1 MSNRSFRDF
10 LAVAEQ
16 QGLVRRVTKSVDASW
31 EPASMIK
38 WAFQALPEKDR
49 FGLLFE
55 NVEGSELSL
64 CTGALGASRASYAL
78 ALDCEPDQINPRWEE
93 ALVNPLKPAIVE
105 KAACQEVVL
114 MGDEAKLSDL
124 PVPTWTPGKD
134 PAPYITT
141 TVMTKLVDS
150 DNQNSGV
157 YRTLV
162 RDDHHVVVNMNPR
175 RGGNDQCETWWS
187 QGKAAPV
194 AWVIGADPAYQLASV
209 ATMPT
214 GMQEMEVAGGL
225 MGEPIELVKCV
236 TNDILVPANAEIIIE
251 GEIMPG
257 ERDKEGPFGENL
269 GFMCEIS
276 EKPVARI
283 TAITRRKDAI
293 YYGMT
298 SQMPPS
304 ESTTL
309 QSQSTAGL
317 ISKILRHDLGEKAIK
332 DFYIDLTFGGQ
343 MAHGIISMTPQY
355 EKHGLKVGR
364 LAAEVSALKRI
375 TVVDEDIDVRD
386 PVHMDWVLNARYN
399 PSRDTVIIED
409 VFMRAAMDPSIEA
422 VDGVKIGSKIVIDGT
437 KSVPEDEFS
446 LPPKETMMKALESW
460 KEAGLPEFDIPKRAQ
475 SRIDKS

>member
-175 RGGNDQCETWWS
+175 RGG
-187 QGKAAPV
+187 
-194 AWVIGADPAYQLASV
+194 
-209 ATMPT
+209 
-214 GMQEMEVAGGL
+214 
-225 MGEPIELVKCV
+225 
-236 TNDILVPANAEIIIE
+236 
-251 GEIMPG
+251 
-257 ERDKEGPFGENL
+257 
-269 GFMCEIS
+269 
-276 EKPVARI
+276 
-283 TAITRRKDAI
+283 
-293 YYGMT
+293 
-298 SQMPPS
+298 
-304 ESTTL
+304 
-309 QSQSTAGL
+309 
-317 ISKILRHDLGEKAIK
+317 
-332 DFYIDLTFGGQ
+332 
-343 MAHGIISMTPQY
+343 
-355 EKHGLKVGR
+355 
-364 LAAEVSALKRI
+364 
-375 TVVDEDIDVRD
+375 
-386 PVHMDWVLNARYN
+386 
-399 PSRDTVIIED
+399 
-409 VFMRAAMDPSIEA
+409 
-422 VDGVKIGSKIVIDGT
+422 GSY
-437 KSVPEDEFS
+437 
-446 LPPKETMMKALESW
+446 
-460 KEAGLPEFDIPKRAQ
+460 
-475 SRIDKS
+475 